1 MRPCILS
8 LEGPILLAV
17 KTGNKLRIAPSPE
30 RKVLSAEESKEL
42 IGGLI
47 LAGTTDCGT
56 IKSMS
61 DGIDYWGNPIKITI
75 SELPD
80 ASHRISVLSLGPDGK
95 ESTEDDMGF
104 EVSSK

>member
-8 LEGPILLAV
+8 LDRPIRLAV
-17 KTGNKLRIAPSPE
+17 KTGNNLHITASAE

-47 LAGTTDCGT
+47 LAGATDCGS

-80 ASHRISVLSLGPDGK
+80 GSQRISVWSSGPDGK
-95 ESTEDDMGF
+95 ENTEDDIGF
-104 EVSSK
+104 EVSS

>member
-8 LEGPILLAV
+8 LEGPIRLAF
-17 KTGNKLRIAPSPE
+17 KTGNNLHITPSPE
-30 RKVLSAEESKEL
+30 RKVLSPEESKEL

-75 SELPD
+75 SESPD
-80 ASHRISVLSLGPDGK
+80 ASQRISVWSLGPDGK
-95 ESTEDDMGF
+95 ENTVDDIGF
-104 EVSSK
+104 ER